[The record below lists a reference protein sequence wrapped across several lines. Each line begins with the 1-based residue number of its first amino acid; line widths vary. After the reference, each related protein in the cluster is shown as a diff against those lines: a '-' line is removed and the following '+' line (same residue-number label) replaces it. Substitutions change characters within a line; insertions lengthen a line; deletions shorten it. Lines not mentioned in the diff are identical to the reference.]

1 MLLSQRRREMIER
14 NPKVIPPRLT
24 YAQQR
29 QSRLHPWLGIK
40 ASTNWSRSPSIP
52 AAASRRIAPRPS
64 VKTPA
69 TSKITLTLNTFGAY
83 FNIALIETFR
93 ECRPI

>member
-1 MLLSQRRREMIER
+1 M
-14 NPKVIPPRLT
+14 KT
-24 YAQQR
+24 
-29 QSRLHPWLGIK
+29 GIR
-40 ASTNWSRSPSIP
+40 ASANWSRSPSIP

-69 TSKITLTLNTFGAY
+69 TSKITALNTFGAY
-83 FNIALIETFR
+83 FNISLMETFR